1 MPRRN
6 DDIASARSNGLGFK
20 KGNYPTLEL
29 FGLGL
34 AKPHKHYMQILAVFI
49 MGISESIRLPFMP
62 ARLVHEG
69 SFLLTQGP
77 QLTHMNYAIFR
88 APKYFYNGHMAPH
101 A

>member
-1 MPRRN
+1 
-6 DDIASARSNGLGFK
+6 
-20 KGNYPTLEL
+20 
-29 FGLGL
+29 
-34 AKPHKHYMQILAVFI
+34 

-88 APKYFYNGHMAPH
+88 APKYFCNGHMAPH